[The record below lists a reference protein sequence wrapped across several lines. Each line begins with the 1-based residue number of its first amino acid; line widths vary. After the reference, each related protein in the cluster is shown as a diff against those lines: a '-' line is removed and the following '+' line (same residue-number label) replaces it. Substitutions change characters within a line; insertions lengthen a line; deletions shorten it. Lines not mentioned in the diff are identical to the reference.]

1 MESAERVDG
10 FLMASVRC
18 IRSLCHREGSPRL
31 RHFAEIA
38 ASLAMALC
46 TWFGGGRAE
55 VDHFTSAPRRSV
67 PGLLGGA
74 AVCGRPSRVAR
85 QAPPTHESVA
95 HVPPCSP

>member
-18 IRSLCHREGSPRL
+18 IRSLCHRGLASA

-74 AVCGRPSRVAR
+74 AVCGPPLASR
-85 QAPPTHESVA
+85 
-95 HVPPCSP
+95 